1 MNMKHTAQSIKTLE
15 KRHPEEW
22 ILVEV
27 TKEDSLGNPI
37 EGKLLTHSKSKEQLI
52 EKAKTLESDVAL
64 FYSGD
69 IPKKGYAFCF

>member
-1 MNMKHTAQSIKTLE
+1 MKRAIQSIKTLE
-15 KRHPEEW
+15 KHYPEEW
-22 ILVEV
+22 LLVEV

-37 EGKLLTHSKSKEQLI
+37 EGKLLIHSKSKEQLI
-52 EKAKTLESDVAL
+52 GKAKTRVGDVAL